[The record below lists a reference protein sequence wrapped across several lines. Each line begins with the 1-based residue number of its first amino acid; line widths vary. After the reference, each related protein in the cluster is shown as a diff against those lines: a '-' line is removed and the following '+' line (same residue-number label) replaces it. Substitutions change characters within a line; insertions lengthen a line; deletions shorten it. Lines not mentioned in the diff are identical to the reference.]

1 MRGSDVTDAAATASA
16 GGGSAG
22 AALPRYDGAAFRR
35 SLVESGELTE
45 ADLRL
50 VDGFVRQQGMTE
62 LRAVLDLGLLSEEA
76 LADRLAA
83 HMGVDRWAGEG
94 EEGSEDDAGP
104 APLTAV
110 MPMAFMRAN
119 GVLALPGGVAGDL
132 DGGGSPERVSGV
144 LSGRLG
150 DRLVVSDPS
159 DAGSLGA
166 VLGLC
171 ASDPP
176 GILIGTAKRVE
187 AYLERHAR
195 DGEASPSRG
204 EDGEADISA
213 DLAALR
219 DMASEAPVI
228 RFFNQVVERAMEAG
242 ASDIHLERFE
252 REVRLRMRV
261 DGVLMEQS
269 APAPGMYEALLT
281 RIKIMSNLD
290 IAERRRA
297 QDGRIRMRLRG
308 RNVDMRVS
316 IVPTMYGQDA
326 AIRLQD
332 RQRLAGVELS
342 DLGFTEA
349 QSSALFATAAKSHGI
364 LLITGPTGSG
374 KTTTLY
380 AILRRLVGIE
390 RKVMTVEDPVEY
402 AMNGVNQIQ
411 ANPAVGLTFS
421 TTLRHILRHD
431 PDVILVGEIRDTE
444 TAQMAFQ
451 ASLTGHMVLSTL
463 HTNDVASSFV
473 RLVDMGVEPYLVNAA
488 VEGVSAQRLVRK
500 VDREASERAGE
511 TVYRGRVAVMEFA
524 AVTAG
529 VKSALVSGA
538 DERALAV
545 ALEREGF
552 EPMRAGAERL
562 VRAGVT
568 DEAEVARVLGAAEPI
583 ESVVDGGVGS

>member
-1 MRGSDVTDAAATASA
+1 M
-16 GGGSAG
+16 
-22 AALPRYDGAAFRR
+22 
-35 SLVESGELTE
+35 
-45 ADLRL
+45 
-50 VDGFVRQQGMTE
+50 
-62 LRAVLDLGLLSEEA
+62 
-76 LADRLAA
+76 ADRLVG
-83 HMGVDRWAGEG
+83 HMGVGRWTGEG
-94 EEGSEDDAGP
+94 DEASEDGEGP
-104 APLTAV
+104 APLTAAL
-110 MPMAFMRAN
+110 PLAFMRAN
-119 GVLALPGGVAGDL
+119 GVLALPGAGVSEL
-132 DGGGSPERVSGV
+132 DGGGSADRVAGV
-144 LSGRLG
+144 LSGRAG

-159 DAGSLGA
+159 DAGSLGS
-166 VLGLC
+166 VLGAC

-176 GILIGTAKRVE
+176 EVLIGTAKRIE
-187 AYLERHAR
+187 AYLDRHAR
-195 DGEASPSRG
+195 DGESSSAG
-204 EDGEADISA
+204 GDEGEADISA

-349 QSSALFATAAKSHGI
+349 QSRALFATAAKSHGI

-402 AMNGVNQIQ
+402 AMAGVNQIQ

-500 VDREASERAGE
+500 LDRAASDRAGE

-538 DERALAV
+538 DERALAL
-545 ALEREGF
+545 ALDREGF
-552 EPMRAGAERL
+552 EPMRVCAERL

-568 DEAEVARVLGAAEPI
+568 DEAEVARVLGSVEPI
-583 ESVVDGGVGS
+583 ESVVEGGGGS